1 MTAFAAFIAKHWKF
15 ALIGLGT
22 TTLLIMLVIARGDAR
37 HWKLKAENTQARFD
51 LQVSNYRAAAAK
63 AHADDLANA
72 ARVKAEQQQITQ
84 EVSNDY
90 EARLADARRRADA
103 LKLHAAP
110 AKTNPGGSGAA
121 QLPTVPVSAS
131 ATLEA
136 PGDGF
141 SIADRLLA
149 TEQAI
154 QLDELITWVEA
165 QRKVDVQGVQ

>member
-72 ARVKAEQQQITQ
+72 ARVKTEQQAITERTEHAHQ
-84 EVSNDY
+84 
-90 EARLADARRRADA
+90 AQMADAAARYERLRA
-103 LKLHAAP
+103 KAA
-110 AKTNPGGSGAA
+110 AYSGTAGTA
-121 QLPTVPVSAS
+121 DVSAS
-131 ATLEA
+131 REATCLAYAGTGCEA
-136 PGDGF
+136 IPALLKAAQDNTDQL
-141 SIADRLLA
+141 IALQA
-149 TEQAI
+149 WTAEQGA
-154 QLDELITWVEA
+154 
-165 QRKVDVQGVQ
+165 VDVQGVQ